1 MNEIDITKDLI
12 DKHSQSSNE
21 MCKYYCS
28 RYIATSSNHIIKI
41 QMLRSFNKLLNWSQY
56 NDYIVIS

>member
-1 MNEIDITKDLI
+1 MNSIDITKNLI
-12 DKHSQSSNE
+12 DKHSESSNE

-28 RYIATSSNHIIKI
+28 RYIVTSVNQIVKI
-41 QMLRSFNKLLNWSQY
+41 HLLRSFNKLLFWSQY